1 MNEVEKQELKGFLVF
16 DIVFEGQ
23 SLNYDQG
30 IGNYQELK
38 KIHKNGKVYTIVSR
52 YALRYSI
59 LEQAKEQFGWKLADR
74 EILTEVGKGKQKVIQ
89 PEMSYNELENLS
101 RILDYED
108 LNLFGF
114 LITNF
119 GEKAGEIEGISLSR
133 SAPVRITHAISL
145 EPFKFDSHFNVNLG
159 LARRYYGS
167 PISQNIFQI
176 EEHRSYYKYSVVI
189 DLNRIGKFEAFFAKG
204 SFLKNEKDK
213 TREVINKI
221 KEIENKSGG
230 KIILNEDKDVYRLKI
245 TNNKEN
251 SKLIL
256 QLVEVLLN
264 LKRRIKGRIENLEPT
279 FMVVAYYEN
288 FYDTLL
294 NDIKLE
300 TNKSRVTEIEEKK
313 ENEKFIK
320 IIRERSFDGVSF
332 NLLEIPR
339 GEKFLIYAPSQELI
353 SDQLANKIK
362 NNICYDKQYV
372 LETIKEWLNIKNI
385 EKS

>member
-1 MNEVEKQELKGFLVF
+1 MSETEKQGKEKELKGFLVF

-38 KIHKNGKVYTIVSR
+38 KIHKNGKVYTLVSR

-74 EILTEVGKGKQKVIQ
+74 EILTEVGEREQKVIQ
-89 PEMSYNELENLS
+89 PKMDFDNLDKLS
-101 RILDYED
+101 TILDFDD

-119 GEKAGEIEGISLSR
+119 GEKKGIKGISLSR
-133 SAPVRITHAISL
+133 ASPVRITHAISL

-159 LARRYYGS
+159 LARRYYGFS
-167 PISQNIFQI
+167 KSQNIFQV

-189 DLNRIGKFEAFFAKG
+189 DLNQIGKFETFFAEG
-204 SFLKNEKDK
+204 TIDK
-213 TREVINKI
+213 EVIDKI
-221 KEIENKSGG
+221 KEIENKSNG
-230 KIILNEDKDVYRLKI
+230 KIILNEDKDVYRLEI
-245 TNNKEN
+245 TNNKDN
-251 SKLIL
+251 FKLIGDL
-256 QLVEVLLN
+256 LEVLLN
-264 LKRRIKGRIENLEPT
+264 LKRKIRGRVENLEPT
-279 FMVVAYYEN
+279 FMVVAYYKN
-288 FYDTLL
+288 FYDTFL

-313 ENEKFIK
+313 ENEKFMK

-339 GEKFLIYAPSQELI
+339 EEKFLIYAPSQELI
-353 SDQLANKIK
+353 SDQLINRVES
-362 NNICYDKQYV
+362 NIRYDKQEV
-372 LETIKEWLNIKNI
+372 LKEINGWLKGENTK
-385 EKS
+385 KS